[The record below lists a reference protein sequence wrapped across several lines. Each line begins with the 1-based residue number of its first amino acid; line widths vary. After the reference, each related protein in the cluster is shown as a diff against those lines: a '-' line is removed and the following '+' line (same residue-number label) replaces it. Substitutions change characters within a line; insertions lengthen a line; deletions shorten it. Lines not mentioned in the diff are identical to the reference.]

1 VNERITG
8 EGEQL
13 SQAAGDESMLGDAME
28 PGGVNLRIP
37 WYIGRSPGK
46 VFMRA
51 LSAAE
56 AIAPAINRTR
66 EFFFAPPFRWTTFLK
81 LCLVAAITEGIGT
94 NLQSN
99 ANKHNPP
106 VTSPGDMMF
115 HFSPEIIAAIVAM
128 GLLLIFVGLLVVYL
142 VTRLRFAYFHCL
154 VTNTRLIRPGWE
166 MYRPQANRFFRMNVW
181 VGVCFL
187 LMAGLMIAPF
197 VPGFI
202 RLFKGIQ
209 AGSGPDFG
217 LILSLALPL
226 IPIFL
231 LLVVA
236 GIALD
241 IILRDWMLPHY
252 ALEDARAGEAW
263 GAVWEHVLR
272 EKGSFFAYVLLRIV
286 LPIISF
292 IGLVIVLLVPSLVL
306 LGSVAAAEYGV
317 HAAFANSSGLAA
329 MVGVILQ
336 VFIGVLAVGFGL
348 VIGISIGGPL
358 STGIREYALVFY
370 GSRYQKLG
378 DAMFPAAR
386 VLQADTPGA
395 PAD

>member
-1 VNERITG
+1 
-8 EGEQL
+8 
-13 SQAAGDESMLGDAME
+13 
-28 PGGVNLRIP
+28 
-37 WYIGRSPGK
+37 
-46 VFMRA
+46 MRA

-99 ANKHNPP
+99 GGKHGPP
-106 VTSPGDMMF
+106 VSSPGDVSF
-115 HFSPEIIAAIVAM
+115 HFSPEIIAVIVAM
-128 GLLLIFVGLLVVYL
+128 GLLLLFVGLLVVYL

-181 VGVCFL
+181 VGLCFL
-187 LMAGLMIAPF
+187 LMVGLMLSPF

-202 RLFKGIQ
+202 RLFKGLQ
-209 AGSGPDFG
+209 AGNGPDIGF
-217 LILSLALPL
+217 ILSLALPL

-231 LLVVA
+231 LIVVA

-252 ALEDARAGEAW
+252 ALDDATAGHAW
-263 GAVWEHVLR
+263 GEVWERVLR

-292 IGLVIVLLVPSLVL
+292 IALVVVLLVPSLVL

-317 HAAFANSSGLAA
+317 HTAFANSSGVSA
-329 MVGVILQ
+329 MIGVILQ
-336 VFIGVLAVGFGL
+336 VFIGVLTVGFGL

-378 DAMFPAAR
+378 DTMFPAAA
-386 VLQADTPGA
+386 LHADLPGA

>member
-1 VNERITG
+1 
-8 EGEQL
+8 
-13 SQAAGDESMLGDAME
+13 
-28 PGGVNLRIP
+28 
-37 WYIGRSPGK
+37 
-46 VFMRA
+46 MRA

-99 ANKHNPP
+99 GNKHSPN
-106 VTSPGDMMF
+106 VGSPGDLAF

-181 VGVCFL
+181 VGLCFL
-187 LMAGLMIAPF
+187 LMVGLMLSPF

-209 AGSGPDFG
+209 AGNGPDFG

-231 LLVVA
+231 LIVVA

-252 ALEDARAGEAW
+252 ALDDETAGQAW
-263 GAVWEHVLR
+263 GEVWERVLR

-292 IGLVIVLLVPSLVL
+292 IGLVVVLLVPSLVL

-317 HAAFANSSGLAA
+317 HAAFANSSGLSA

-336 VFIGVLAVGFGL
+336 VFIGVLTVGFGL

-378 DAMFPAAR
+378 DTMFPAAAT
-386 VLQADTPGA
+386 LQAGLPAA